1 MRNFVLIDIS
11 DFEGNIYDQNV
22 FGIPEYILKMNN
34 LESIFYDEDEFH
46 NNFYNVFTDFIDET
60 IRELVF
66 EDYYMEFLEDI
77 IENIDIHFVDD
88 ENYLLATVVAGDF
101 TEYDNGFNFKSVT
114 MNWQLEGERIHVDI
128 IGNVSD
134 GFHYLD
140 EDCDDCNEYGC
151 CDECECN
158 ENNGYCYNE
167 DYGFY
172 LIDDDYNDED

>member
-22 FGIPEYILKMNN
+22 FGIPEYILEMNN
-34 LESIFYDEDEFH
+34 LEVIFYDEDEFH

-101 TEYDNGFNFKSVT
+101 TEYDNGFNFTSVT
-114 MNWQLEGERIHVDI
+114 MNWELEGERIHVDI
-128 IGNVSD
+128 IND
-134 GFHYLD
+134 TEDDFHYLN
-140 EDCDDCNEYGC
+140 EDCDDYEY
-151 CDECECN
+151 D
-158 ENNGYCYNE
+158 ENNGYCYDE
-167 DYGFY
+167 DNGFY
-172 LIDDDYNDED
+172 LINDDYNDED

>member
-1 MRNFVLIDIS
+1 MRSFVLIDIS

-22 FGIPEYILKMNN
+22 FGIPEYILEMNN
-34 LESIFYDEDEFH
+34 LEAIFYDEDEFH

-101 TEYDNGFNFKSVT
+101 TEYDNGFNFTSVT
-114 MNWQLEGERIHVDI
+114 MNWELEGERIHVDI
-128 IGNVSD
+128 IND
-134 GFHYLD
+134 TEDDFHYLN
-140 EDCDDCNEYGC
+140 EDCDDYYDDYEY
-151 CDECECN
+151 N
-158 ENNGYCYNE
+158 ENNGYYYDE
-167 DYGFY
+167 DNGFY
-172 LIDDDYNDED
+172 LINDDYNDED